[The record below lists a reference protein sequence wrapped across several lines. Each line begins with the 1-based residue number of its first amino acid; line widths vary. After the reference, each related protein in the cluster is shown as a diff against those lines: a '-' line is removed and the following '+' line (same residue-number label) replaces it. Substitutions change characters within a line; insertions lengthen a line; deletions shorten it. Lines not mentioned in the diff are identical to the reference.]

1 VSVSRL
7 EEEPKAGAP
16 EEEKGKG
23 DGGKRSM
30 NSLLE
35 FVLIVV
41 VALGLALGIQAW
53 VVKPFRIPS
62 GSMEPTLAIGQRVL
76 VDRVTGHFGD
86 PGRGD
91 IVVFK
96 PPKGAADSSEQKCG
110 IQSQP
115 ADGHPCSKPTA
126 GQADQNFI
134 KRVVGLPGDHLK
146 VLRGRV
152 YINGKLNDP
161 FEKHDVPCEVCDLP
175 KEITI
180 PPGSF
185 SMRGDNRAASDD
197 SRYWGP
203 VPKKSLVGEA
213 FFTYWPLKRVGT
225 L

>member
-1 VSVSRL
+1 LTPPPETETV
-7 EEEPKAGAP
+7 AP
-16 EEEKGKG
+16 EKKPES
-23 DGGKRSM
+23 GKRSM

-91 IVVFK
+91 VIVFH
-96 PPKGAADSSEQKCG
+96 PPKGAESNSQKCG
-110 IQSQP
+110 TP
-115 ADGHPCSKPTA
+115 RANNEPCPQGTKERA
-126 GQADQNFI
+126 EANFI
-134 KRVVGLPGDHLK
+134 KRVVAVSGDRLK
-146 VLRGRV
+146 VIDNHAYV
-152 YINGKLNDP
+152 NGKRQKEP
-161 FEKHDVPCEVCDLP
+161 FARTQPCTDVCNLP

-180 PPGSF
+180 PPGQF
-185 SMRGDNRAASDD
+185 FMMGDNRGESDD
-197 SRYWGP
+197 SRDWGP
-203 VPKKSLVGEA
+203 VPKKWIVGEA
-213 FFTYWPLKRVGT
+213 FFTYWPPKRIGT